1 VLISNFSTVSLLTP
15 CGLFQNAGLEAR
27 RIESRRGGFH
37 GRFSMGDPQE
47 SPLGFLSK
55 LLRNLW
61 MTSVANLEI
70 MISCWENELNI
81 ELQCFAYV
89 GDELLGGFK
98 HF

>member
-1 VLISNFSTVSLLTP
+1 MALIFSQALKQGELRAV
-15 CGLFQNAGLEAR
+15 EV
-27 RIESRRGGFH
+27 GFM
-37 GRFSMGDPQE
+37 GTSMGDPQE

-70 MISCWENELNI
+70 MISCWENEMNI

-89 GDELLGGFK
+89 NGLV
-98 HF
+98 